1 MFNEQLLTHEL
12 RSGILD
18 VMKRTSPPFFYLLG
32 AFLIILSF
40 VTGFFVG
47 DARATRKLVPQGEG
61 QVFSQGEVPSSL
73 SDDVDFKQFWD
84 VWNFVKDS
92 FYKQPVSDKDLY
104 YGALKGVLLGLDDP
118 YSVYFDPKEAEEFN
132 ANLEGSFGG
141 IGAEIGIREDKLVV
155 VAPLPGTPAERAGLM
170 PGDWI
175 LKIDDKETNGMS
187 VEEAVSLIRGEP
199 GSDVGLLITR
209 EGLEVPIEAKITR
222 EKIVIDSVKWKID
235 KDNIMRI
242 SISTFNHDTSELL
255 TEAIQETLTSNV
267 KGIIVDL
274 RSNPGGLLTTAIDVA
289 SAWVGY
295 KPIVIERSKDDA
307 RTFNGVKVSRLT
319 GIPTVILVNGG
330 SASASEIVSGALQDY
345 GVAKLI
351 GTKTFGKGSV
361 QDYRELEDGSAVKVT
376 TATWY
381 TPKGRSINETGI
393 TPDIEVPF
401 TIEQFKQGID
411 PQLDVAIDILLG
423 RYDAN
428 KQKETTQE
436 GTY

>member
-1 MFNEQLLTHEL
+1 
-12 RSGILD
+12 
-18 VMKRTSPPFFYLLG
+18 MKRISPPFFFLFG

-40 VTGFFVG
+40 AIGFFIG
-47 DARATRKLVPQGEG
+47 DARATRKLVPEG
-61 QVFSQGEVPSSL
+61 QGQVLSQGEIPSSL
-73 SDDVDFKQFWD
+73 ADDVDFQQFWD
-84 VWNFVKDS
+84 VWNFVKES

-104 YGALKGVLLGLDDP
+104 YGALKGVLMGLNDP
-118 YSVYFDPKEAEEFN
+118 YSVYFEPKEAEEFA

-155 VAPLPGTPAERAGLM
+155 VAPLPETPAEKAGLM

-199 GSDVGLLITR
+199 ATQVVLLITR
-209 EGLEVPIEAKITR
+209 EGLEAPTETKITR

-235 KDNIMRI
+235 DDHIMRI
-242 SISTFNHDTSELL
+242 SVSTFNHDTSELL
-255 TEAIQETLTSNV
+255 SEAIQETLTSNV

-289 SAWVGY
+289 SAWIGY
-295 KPIVIERSKDDA
+295 KPVVIERSKEDA
-307 RTFNGVKVSRLT
+307 RTFNGVKAPRLT

-330 SASASEIVSGALQDY
+330 SASASEIVAGALQDY
-345 GVAKLI
+345 GVAKLV

-381 TPKGRSINETGI
+381 TPKGRSIHETGI
-393 TPDIEVPF
+393 DPDIEVPF
-401 TIEQFKQGID
+401 TIEQYKEGID
-411 PQLDVAIDILLG
+411 PQLNVAIDVLLG
-423 RYDAN
+423 RYEVN
-428 KQKETTQE
+428 TQKETSKK
-436 GTY
+436 GAN